1 MDRSIFR
8 AQEMG
13 SQLIPANTALMM
25 LPSCKF
31 VIITTLVQ
39 PQIKMNKDT
48 ILNWIGYN
56 ETWGGGVNFCN
67 SKKILYDGSL
77 LWFPVDYFSNLFMY

>member
-56 ETWGGGVNFCN
+56 ETLGGGWI
-67 SKKILYDGSL
+67 SATAKKFYMM
-77 LWFPVDYFSNLFMY
+77 VVYFGFL

>member
-1 MDRSIFR
+1 MLMGRFVFR

-56 ETWGGGVNFCN
+56 ETWGGGEFLQQQKNF
-67 SKKILYDGSL
+67 I
-77 LWFPVDYFSNLFMY
+77 WW

>member
-56 ETWGGGVNFCN
+56 ETWGGGGEFLQQQKNF
-67 SKKILYDGSL
+67 I
-77 LWFPVDYFSNLFMY
+77 WW

>member
-56 ETWGGGVNFCN
+56 ETLGGGEFLQQQKNF
-67 SKKILYDGSL
+67 I
-77 LWFPVDYFSNLFMY
+77 WW